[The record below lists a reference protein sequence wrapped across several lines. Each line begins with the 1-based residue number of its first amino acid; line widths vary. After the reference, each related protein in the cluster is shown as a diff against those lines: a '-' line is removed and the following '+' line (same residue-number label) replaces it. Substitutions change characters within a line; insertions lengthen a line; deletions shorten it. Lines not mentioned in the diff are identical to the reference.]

1 MPPDFL
7 PLFFFLFIH
16 FHISTP
22 GIRSDLRVST
32 APDSSGEGSGSQVGT
47 FFFLFFKQVQRA
59 SLCNRGRKVKTLT
72 FVTSWLSPGSEGRVQ
87 DERRL
92 PGETEAW
99 TLVSLCH
106 GLALLPVL
114 PSSLWGP
121 RFLISKMRMS
131 VLTRVAG
138 PRHAPP
144 QAGTHPGTF
153 MFMGLHV
160 FPCRLQNA
168 S

>member
-7 PLFFFLFIH
+7 PLFFFFS
-16 FHISTP
+16 FISTSLHQALEVTSVCRRLQ
-22 GIRSDLRVST
+22 IRAER
-32 APDSSGEGSGSQVGT
+32 AVGHKWAL
-47 FFFLFFKQVQRA
+47 FFLFFKQVQRA

-72 FVTSWLSPGSEGRVQ
+72 FLTSWLSPGSEGRVQ

-106 GLALLPVL
+106 GLALLPML

-138 PRHAPP
+138 PRHTPP

-160 FPCRLQNA
+160 FPCRLQNP